1 MPVKIPSKLP
11 ARAQLEAEN
20 IFVMTEKR
28 ALSQDI
34 RPLKVAI
41 LNLMPNKEQTETQL
55 LRLISNTPIQ
65 VEISLLH
72 TSSYDS
78 KHVDKAY
85 LKAFYTTF
93 DECAEKRTKFDG
105 MIITGA
111 PVEKLDFKD
120 VQYWNEVSRVM
131 NWAKHNVQSTLH
143 ICWAAQAGVYLH
155 YGVDKHA
162 LANKLTGIF
171 KHKLLRRDDPL
182 VRGFDDEF
190 YAPHSRY
197 TESDAAALKCVKGL
211 KILAESEEAGI
222 YLCASEDKRNVFA
235 FGHGEYDLNSLDS
248 EYKRDLKSE
257 GAIAPKPVNYYDGE
271 ALMPLR
277 WRAHESLLLTN
288 WLNYYVY
295 QEAPYDIEEIL

>member
-11 ARAQLEAEN
+11 ARKQLEAEN

-28 ALSQDI
+28 AMSQDI

-78 KHVDKAY
+78 KHVDKEY

-93 DECAEKRTKFDG
+93 DECVASKIKFDG

-111 PVEKLDFKD
+111 PVEKLDFTD

-131 NWAKHNVQSTLH
+131 AWAKHNVQSTLH
-143 ICWAAQAGVYLH
+143 ICWAAQAGVYVH

-162 LANKLTGIF
+162 LSGKLTGIF

-197 TESDAAALKCVKGL
+197 TESDGDALKKVKGL
-211 KILAESEEAGI
+211 KILAESDEAGI
-222 YLCASEDKRNVFA
+222 YLCSSEDKRNVFV

-248 EYKRDLKSE
+248 EYTRDCSALAE
-257 GAIAPKPVNYYDGE
+257 NAPRPVNYYDDNGV
-271 ALMPLR
+271 MPLR
-277 WRAHESLLLTN
+277 WRAHESLLLAN